1 MPTEFADGAHGC
13 TQQHCWSSRDCHIP
27 ESGNSCLHVGN
38 NEGQAME
45 LAMHLPVLQSELD
58 LRDVDELPAGR
69 HDVQVHE
76 RLLDVVVRDQLLD
89 RWSMR
94 LM

>member
-1 MPTEFADGAHGC
+1 
-13 TQQHCWSSRDCHIP
+13 
-27 ESGNSCLHVGN
+27 
-38 NEGQAME
+38 ME

-89 RWSMR
+89 RWSRR